1 MSATMA
7 ESVQDR
13 YAPRNHC
20 FGCGPANDKGLRL
33 KSHEEGDVLLA
44 HFRAEPHHEAFDGI
58 VNGGII
64 GALLDCHG
72 NWAAAMHLMRRP
84 GRDHPPCT
92 APAEF
97 AVKLLKPTP
106 TKEEMRL
113 EARVVESAGPRAVVD
128 VTLQAGGQT
137 TATCRGVFV
146 AVGEGHPAF
155 HRW

>member
-1 MSATMA
+1 MPGMG

-13 YAPRNHC
+13 HAPKNHC
-20 FGCGPANDKGLRL
+20 FGCGPVNDKGLRL
-33 KSHEEGDVLLA
+33 KSYEEGDTLVA
-44 HFRAEPHHEAFDGI
+44 RFRAEPHHEAFPGV

-72 NWAAAMHLMRRP
+72 NWAAAMHLMRGLEHDR
-84 GRDHPPCT
+84 PPCT
-92 APAEF
+92 VTAEF
-97 AVKLLKPTP
+97 AVKLLRPTP
-106 TKEEMRL
+106 TSEEMRL
-113 EARVVESAGPRAVVD
+113 VARVLESAGPRAVVD
-128 VTLQAGGQT
+128 VTMEAGGKV